1 MFPRSSPHVFHP
13 PPFPPPR
20 VSPINPGHTYYL
32 RSDTRVTFGTFPS
45 ADSDPNDCSVDDAS
59 TNGDFPC
66 CSLNI
71 DASSPPAPNS
81 SPHTAPVETW
91 SLDPG
96 SVCVLPI
103 VPVACD
109 AFDTVDRPFDT
120 VDRLYGGAE
129 SDSEEVDYSQD
140 NDDACVAAQRR
151 EEFKR
156 SHPGTA
162 EAQEIRGDNLS
173 MTERCRQQRIHFWPV
188 AIEVDGAITPSFL
201 RFFKNVCNAAKNLT
215 GQNLSSFKHYWSKRI
230 ACEIHQFNATVRQR
244 HHML

>member
-1 MFPRSSPHVFHP
+1 MSSTH
-13 PPFPPPR
+13 PPFPPLACRPSTQATRTTFVPIR
-20 VSPINPGHTYYL
+20 VSPLVLSHRLIPIQT
-32 RSDTRVTFGTFPS
+32 T
-45 ADSDPNDCSVDDAS
+45 AQS
-59 TNGDFPC
+59 TTLPPT
-66 CSLNI
+66 
-71 DASSPPAPNS
+71 ATSPVALSTSTHPRRPHPTVR
-81 SPHTAPVETW
+81 PHTAPVETW